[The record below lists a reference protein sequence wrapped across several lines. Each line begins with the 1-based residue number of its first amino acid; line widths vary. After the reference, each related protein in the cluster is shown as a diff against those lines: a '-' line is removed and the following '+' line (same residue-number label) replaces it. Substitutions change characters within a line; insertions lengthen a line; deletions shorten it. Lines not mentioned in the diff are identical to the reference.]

1 MGGRKGI
8 GINKIKYDSINYSQ
22 HFFAIF
28 ISASMVCSSFA
39 QKSIGKVK
47 GVIADQTDARV
58 ARARV
63 LIENKKLKKKFI
75 TNDAGEYEIEL
86 PIGIYK
92 ISAEVDGCY
101 PSKKK
106 RFRLKLNQTVQFNFT
121 PTCIRNDI
129 DHP

>member
-1 MGGRKGI
+1 MTVLTIR
-8 GINKIKYDSINYSQ
+8 SI
-22 HFFAIF
+22 FFAIF